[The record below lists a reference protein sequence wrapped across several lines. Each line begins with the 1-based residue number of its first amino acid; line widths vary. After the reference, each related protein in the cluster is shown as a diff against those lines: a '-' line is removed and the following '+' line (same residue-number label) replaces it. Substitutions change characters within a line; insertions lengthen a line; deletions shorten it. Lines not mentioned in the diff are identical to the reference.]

1 MTAASIGDLHAA
13 LARETD
19 RRRRTEARLA
29 HCRHELTKAHETIK
43 TLTELAASK
52 PGLTEVGVIA
62 QAALLDTDAVR
73 AR

>member
-1 MTAASIGDLHAA
+1 MASIGDLRAA

-19 RRRRTEARLA
+19 CRRRTEAQLA
-29 HCRHELTKAHETIK
+29 RCQRELTKAHETIK

-73 AR
+73 AW